1 VIGDNKLR
9 VPFIHSD
16 RMLARS
22 MNYNLIK
29 HARYEGDNILLCFP
43 CLDYPFHNVNG
54 LLGTEITPSVA
65 SVYLLFSK

>member
-9 VPFIHSD
+9 LPSIHSD

-29 HARYEGDNILLCFP
+29 HAHYEGDNILLCFF

-54 LLGTEITPSVA
+54 LLGTEISSSVA
-65 SVYLLFSK
+65 SVYILFSK